1 MDTVQEMTLGDPPLS
16 RTKVTVHYGHK
27 ETDIY
32 WSTLGAAAF
41 LRYSIETQMLRVS
54 NHRDTRSDTLIPT
67 TACDLVHVEAL
78 GFEDTSPEWLSD
90 DPTLSG
96 LT

>member
-1 MDTVQEMTLGDPPLS
+1 MTLGDPPLS

-27 ETDIY
+27 ATDVY
-32 WSTLGAAAF
+32 WSTLGAARF

-67 TACDLVHVEAL
+67 TAVDLVHVESL
-78 GFEDTSPEWLSD
+78 GFQETTPEYAEDDYDYGGKPI
-90 DPTLSG
+90 
-96 LT
+96 